1 VTARQVIEEI
11 KHLSRQEQVEVIRF
25 AYRLDA
31 ERQLSGQE
39 LSALAKRL
47 AGTSDVAEAALVR
60 EAIIHGFYGVKPE
73 SSGRPDA

>member
-11 KHLSRQEQVEVIRF
+11 KHLSRQEQAEVIRF

-47 AGTSDVAEAALVR
+47 ASTSDVAEAALVR
-60 EAIIHGFYGVKPE
+60 EAIMHGFYSGKPE
-73 SSGRPDA
+73 SSDSADA